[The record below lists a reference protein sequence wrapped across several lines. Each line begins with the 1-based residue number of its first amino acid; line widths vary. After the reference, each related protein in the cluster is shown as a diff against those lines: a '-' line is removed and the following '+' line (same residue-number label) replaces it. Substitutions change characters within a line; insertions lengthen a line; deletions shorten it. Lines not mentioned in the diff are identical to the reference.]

1 VRNVALA
8 ALMLDAKA
16 ILESGTSGFCNVLEL
31 NEKDA
36 QRRIKLVVLSEKGGT
51 YHHPRLVP

>member
-1 VRNVALA
+1 
-8 ALMLDAKA
+8 MLDAKA